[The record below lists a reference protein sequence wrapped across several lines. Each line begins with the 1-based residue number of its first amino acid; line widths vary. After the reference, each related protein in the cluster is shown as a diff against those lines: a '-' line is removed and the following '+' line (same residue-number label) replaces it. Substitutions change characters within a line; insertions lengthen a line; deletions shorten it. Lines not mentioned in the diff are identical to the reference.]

1 MNRNHKA
8 AAVTMGLAAG
18 AALLSNGLTV
28 DAAPVAGATA
38 MTSADEKV
46 VEKNTFSTVAGANK
60 IMADLIATAD
70 ELVAEREAA
79 AQADI
84 LAELKEF
91 KNVGIANVTEYVNVR
106 KKPNV
111 DAEVVGK
118 LYANNYAKVEK
129 AKGNWYKVTS
139 RNVEGYVNGDYL
151 KVGSK
156 KAVQSAGRMIA
167 KVNADSLYIRTK
179 ASKKSDVLA
188 MVPKGDALTVIDT
201 SKKKDGWVKVSVHGG
216 EGYVAADYVDVA
228 RVYTYGETIAEETAR
243 LDAERALF
251 QELQSGE
258 ATVEDVRTYVNNVQN
273 NVENTQNNVQA
284 STELQAIATMP
295 VEAPAQTQAPAA
307 SASAQAPAAA
317 PSTPAPSASGT
328 YTAPSGSGGSSV
340 VDYASQFV
348 GNPYVYGGTSLTNGC
363 DCSGFV
369 MSVYGH
375 YGVNLP
381 HNSDADL
388 SVGYGVSQNEMQ
400 PGDIVVYSGHV
411 GIYAGDGQIV
421 NAANSRDGIRYSN
434 VNYDRI
440 LGVRRIF

>member
-1 MNRNHKA
+1 
-8 AAVTMGLAAG
+8 
-18 AALLSNGLTV
+18 
-28 DAAPVAGATA
+28 
-38 MTSADEKV
+38 
-46 VEKNTFSTVAGANK
+46 
-60 IMADLIATAD
+60 
-70 ELVAEREAA
+70 
-79 AQADI
+79 
-84 LAELKEF
+84 
-91 KNVGIANVTEYVNVR
+91 
-106 KKPNV
+106 
-111 DAEVVGK
+111 
-118 LYANNYAKVEK
+118 
-129 AKGNWYKVTS
+129 
-139 RNVEGYVNGDYL
+139 
-151 KVGSK
+151 
-156 KAVQSAGRMIA
+156 
-167 KVNADSLYIRTK
+167 
-179 ASKKSDVLA
+179 
-188 MVPKGDALTVIDT
+188 
-201 SKKKDGWVKVSVHGG
+201 
-216 EGYVAADYVDVA
+216 
-228 RVYTYGETIAEETAR
+228 
-243 LDAERALF
+243 
-251 QELQSGE
+251 
-258 ATVEDVRTYVNNVQN
+258 
-273 NVENTQNNVQA
+273 
-284 STELQAIATMP
+284 MP